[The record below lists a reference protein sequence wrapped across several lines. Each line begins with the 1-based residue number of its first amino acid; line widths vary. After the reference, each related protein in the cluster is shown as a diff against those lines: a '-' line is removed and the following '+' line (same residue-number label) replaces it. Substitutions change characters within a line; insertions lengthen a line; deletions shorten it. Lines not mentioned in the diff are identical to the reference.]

1 MARRDP
7 WLFVGL
13 VAFFGLVFLALFG
26 ERIAPHEAIYFVPEH
41 GSDPRPYDPGLV
53 FPFGSD
59 VLGRDL
65 FSVVLAGARAT
76 LTIIVL
82 SGAARVV
89 AGALVAAVSSW
100 WRPTRIATES
110 LAELASAIPA
120 TLVALVLVKVFLKTD
135 PSILLVTGAL
145 LVTGWAG
152 PYRIIRAEVDRLS
165 AMSFTQGAVAIGV
178 GRWRL
183 FWRHHLPHLAPV
195 LAVNL
200 SQQIVASLVLV
211 AELGVLSVFVGAT
224 RFINLEE
231 SLTRAAIREVPFAQI
246 ADPPEWGGLLAN
258 ARTIESLWTTRWL
271 FLIPGIAFA
280 VTAVAIA
287 MIGFALARRY
297 ARRDITQD
305 VRSRG
310 VAMLAVSLLAIF
322 VASTLVPER
331 FAAAREWAAAA
342 RAEVRP
348 ATEIESTFAAAGL
361 KPIGAS
367 YAVQRDAGTVVQTGP
382 ATLKVGAATAAQ
394 AWPRRAPEIGGAIRV
409 QSFVTA
415 NTGGGAVEA
424 PLVFVGRGIS
434 PSEHPAPPK
443 GPAYGQQ
450 LPELNALIVDYA
462 DDYATVDVRGKVVLL
477 VRFLGVK
484 ARKPPELGSNQHPLN
499 GSAYGFPVED
509 SIASAIKHGAAAV
522 IFVDPD
528 LANYSEHINQSSGIG
543 TAGANPYIRFQAQLP
558 PTTTSGVPVVVLDP
572 RVASALVASTG
583 LDLSPYSQYDPVRRI
598 WVFDD
603 YMGAQYKQSPARDLR
618 VVARVEVPLA
628 RARALV
634 TSYVGEAGG
643 VSRDGGRVLIWRER
657 NADEPNPSTLDV
669 LAALARAF
677 GDRDVP
683 LVFVDFD
690 PAVDPKENAK
700 AVAAALQGRRIRL
713 VIVLGKLSGSA
724 LRFTTANGELVPA
737 LDMYADKAAA
747 RHELTRTTAT
757 ATAVSDIAPL
767 LDYKTVVVSGNGG
780 SGDLRPDAAAFVG
793 YLAGRLALGA
803 EELPK

>member
-1 MARRDP
+1 LTATARTAQGAQGYFASMVRRDP

-13 VAFFGLVFLALFG
+13 LAFFGLVFLALFG

-76 LTIIVL
+76 LTIVVL

-89 AGALVAAVSSW
+89 AGALVAAVSGW

-110 LAELASAIPA
+110 LAELASAVPA
-120 TLVALVLVKVFLKTD
+120 TLVALVLVKVFLRPD

-152 PYRIIRAEVDRLS
+152 PYRVIRAEVDRLRV
-165 AMSFTQGAVAIGV
+165 MSFTQGAIAIGV

-271 FLIPGIAFA
+271 FLVPGVAFA
-280 VTAVAIA
+280 VTAVAVA

-297 ARRDITQD
+297 AKWDITQD
-305 VRSRG
+305 VHGRG
-310 VAMLAVSLLAIF
+310 AAVLVASLLAIF
-322 VASTLVPER
+322 LASTLVPER
-331 FAAAREWAAAA
+331 YAAAREWAAAA
-342 RAEVRP
+342 RAEIRP
-348 ATEIESTFAAAGL
+348 ATAIESTFAEAGL

-367 YAVQRDAGTVVQTGP
+367 YAVQRDAGTVVQAGP
-382 ATLKVGAATAAQ
+382 AALKVGVATAAQ
-394 AWPRRAPEIGGAIRV
+394 IWPRRAPERGGPIHV

-415 NTGGGAVEA
+415 NTGGGTVEA

-450 LPELNALIVDYA
+450 LPELNALIANYA
-462 DDYATVDVRGKVVLL
+462 DDYEAVDVHGKVVL
-477 VRFLGVK
+477 
-484 ARKPPELGSNQHPLN
+484 QT
-499 GSAYGFPVED
+499 
-509 SIASAIKHGAAAV
+509 
-522 IFVDPD
+522 
-528 LANYSEHINQSSGIG
+528 NQSSGIG
-543 TAGANPYIRFQAQLP
+543 TAGANPYLRFQAQLP
-558 PTTTSGVPVVVLDP
+558 PATTSGVPVVVVDP
-572 RVASALVASTG
+572 GVASALVASTG
-583 LDLSPYSQYDPVRRI
+583 LDLSPYSQYDSARRI

-603 YMGAQYKQSPARDLR
+603 YMGVQYKQSPARDLG
-618 VVARVEVPLA
+618 VSARVEVPLA
-628 RARALV
+628 RAQAIV
-634 TSYVGEAGG
+634 TSYVGEVGG
-643 VSRDGGRVLIWRER
+643 VSSESGRVLVWSER
-657 NADEPNPSTLDV
+657 KADQPSLPTRDV
-669 LAALARAF
+669 LAALARAL
-677 GDRDVP
+677 GDRRVP
-683 LVFVDFD
+683 IVFVDFD
-690 PAVDPKENAK
+690 PAGDPRANAK
-700 AVAAALQGRRIRL
+700 AIAAALQGRRISLVVVLDRL
-713 VIVLGKLSGSA
+713 DGSA

-757 ATAVSDIAPL
+757 ATAVSDVAPL

-780 SGDLRPDAAAFVG
+780 AGDLRPDAAAFVG

-803 EELPK
+803 EELPR